1 MYEFIDNDENIKDPI
16 IYAIIKGWLDRGEL
30 NEFSHIRSDGDI
42 EKEFKFKIKLSFE
55 ILNGVLYNL
64 NKDLKKLPPG
74 ETVKTEKLSE
84 YLSTL
89 PIFTEYELLN
99 QEQKRQLSAIF
110 DKHCFIF
117 DPVKKEIT
125 YRDRIR
131 QDKYSLPVNRTINN
145 TKVSHK
151 LFDIDSQDLI
161 INPTSIDVIGKNK
174 PEDLRKEKAPL
185 LQNLTPDNRFNLFD
199 EIVFNGITTIYEQ
212 GFKNFSANT
221 LARVI
226 SGGKSENNPNSTL
239 VKDIRKSIDK
249 MRTTLIYLDCT
260 GHVGEPGNNK
270 YIFKDTLLNL
280 HSAILIDDNGNEIE
294 GYKFKEDIFS
304 PLHIYRKDVK
314 QIVNIPFRSFPMNMN
329 KQTIQIKDYIEQRVH
344 AMKHRNQTKV
354 IVFRTA
360 ANKTETPYKTKT
372 EKSRLR
378 EKCCKILDELIKDGT
393 IKDYELLKDKREITK
408 AQIKL

>member
-1 MYEFIDNDENIKDPI
+1 MYELINEGKDPVV
-16 IYAIIKGWLDRGEL
+16 YAIIKGWLERGEL
-30 NEFSHIRSDGDI
+30 KDFSLIRADGNL
-42 EKEFKFKIKLSFE
+42 EKDFEFKIKLSFE
-55 ILNGVLYNL
+55 ILNGILYNL

-99 QEQKRQLSAIF
+99 QEQKRQLDTIF
-110 DKHCFIF
+110 DKNCFIF

-174 PEDLRKEKAPL
+174 PEDLRKEKAVYF
-185 LQNLTPDNRFNLFD
+185 QNFTNSNRFNRFD
-199 EIVFNGITTIYEQ
+199 EIVFSGITTIYEQ
-212 GFKNFSANT
+212 NFSNFSANT
-221 LARVI
+221 LARAI
-226 SGGKSENNPNSTL
+226 GGKSENNPNSTL
-239 VKDIRKSIDK
+239 VKEIRESINK
-249 MRTTLIYLDCT
+249 MRTTLIYLDYT

-270 YIFKDTLLNL
+270 YIFNDTLLNL
-280 HSAILIDDNGNEIE
+280 QSVILIDDNGNEIE

-304 PLHIYRKDVK
+304 PLHKYRKDVN

-344 AMKHRNQTKV
+344 SMIHRNQTKV
-354 IVFRTA
+354 IVFRTV
-360 ANKTETPYKTKT
+360 ANKTETPYKDPK

-408 AQIKL
+408 AQVKL

>member
-1 MYEFIDNDENIKDPI
+1 MYELINEGKDPVV
-16 IYAIIKGWLDRGEL
+16 YAIIKGWLERGEL
-30 NEFSHIRSDGDI
+30 KDFSLIRADGNL
-42 EKEFKFKIKLSFE
+42 EKDFEFKINLSFE
-55 ILNGVLYNL
+55 ILNGILYNL

-99 QEQKRQLSAIF
+99 QEQKRQLDTIF
-110 DKHCFIF
+110 DKNCFIF
-117 DPVKKEIT
+117 DPVKKKIT

-174 PEDLRKEKAPL
+174 PEDLRKEKAVYF
-185 LQNLTPDNRFNLFD
+185 QNFTNSNRFNRFD
-199 EIVFNGITTIYEQ
+199 EIVFSGITTIYEQ
-212 GFKNFSANT
+212 NFSNFSANT
-221 LARVI
+221 LTRVI
-226 SGGKSENNPNSTL
+226 GGKSENNPNSTL
-239 VKDIRKSIDK
+239 VKEIRESINK
-249 MRTTLIYLDCT
+249 MRTTLIYLDYT
-260 GHVGEPGNNK
+260 GHVGESGNNK
-270 YIFKDTLLNL
+270 YIFNDTLLNL
-280 HSAILIDDNGNEIE
+280 QSVILIDDNGNEIE

-304 PLHIYRKDVK
+304 PLHKYRKDVN

-344 AMKHRNQTKV
+344 SMIHRSQTKV
-354 IVFRTA
+354 IVFRTV
-360 ANKTETPYKTKT
+360 ANKTETPYKDPK

-408 AQIKL
+408 AQVKL

>member
-1 MYEFIDNDENIKDPI
+1 MYELINEGKDPVV
-16 IYAIIKGWLDRGEL
+16 YAIIKGWLERGEL
-30 NEFSHIRSDGDI
+30 KDFSLIRADGNL
-42 EKEFKFKIKLSFE
+42 EKDFEFKINLSFE
-55 ILNGVLYNL
+55 ILNGILYNL

-74 ETVKTEKLSE
+74 KTVKTEKLSE

-99 QEQKRQLSAIF
+99 QEQKRQLDTIF

-151 LFDIDSQDLI
+151 IFDIDSQDLI
-161 INPTSIDVIGKNK
+161 INPTAVDVIGKNK
-174 PEDLRKEKAPL
+174 PEDLRKEKAVYF
-185 LQNLTPDNRFNLFD
+185 QNFTNSNRFNRFD
-199 EIVFNGITTIYEQ
+199 EIVFSGITTIYEQ
-212 GFKNFSANT
+212 DFSNFSANT

-226 SGGKSENNPNSTL
+226 GGKSENNPNSAL
-239 VKDIRKSIDK
+239 IKEIRESINK
-249 MRTTLIYLDCT
+249 MRTTLIYLDYT
-260 GHVGEPGNNK
+260 RHVGEPGNNK
-270 YIFKDTLLNL
+270 YIFNDTLLNL
-280 HSAILIDDNGNEIE
+280 QSVILIDDNGNEIE

-304 PLHIYRKDVK
+304 PLHKYRKDVN
-314 QIVNIPFRSFPMNMN
+314 QIINIPFRSFPMNMN

-344 AMKHRNQTKV
+344 SMIHRSQTKV
-354 IVFRTA
+354 IVFRTV

-408 AQIKL
+408 AQVKL

>member
-1 MYEFIDNDENIKDPI
+1 MYELINEGKDPVV
-16 IYAIIKGWLDRGEL
+16 YAIIKGWLERGEL
-30 NEFSHIRSDGDI
+30 NDFSLIRADGNL
-42 EKEFKFKIKLSFE
+42 EKDFEFKINLSFE
-55 ILNGVLYNL
+55 ILNGILYNL

-99 QEQKRQLSAIF
+99 QEQKRQLDTIF
-110 DKHCFIF
+110 DKNCFIF
-117 DPVKKEIT
+117 DPVKKKIT

-174 PEDLRKEKAPL
+174 PEDLRKEKAVYF
-185 LQNLTPDNRFNLFD
+185 QNFTNSNRFNRFD
-199 EIVFNGITTIYEQ
+199 EIVFSGITTIYEQ
-212 GFKNFSANT
+212 NFSNFSANT

-226 SGGKSENNPNSTL
+226 GGKSENNPNSTL
-239 VKDIRKSIDK
+239 VKEIRESINK
-249 MRTTLIYLDCT
+249 MRTTLIYLDYT

-270 YIFKDTLLNL
+270 YIFNDTLLNL
-280 HSAILIDDNGNEIE
+280 QSVILIDDNGNEIE

-304 PLHIYRKDVK
+304 PLHKYRKDVN

-344 AMKHRNQTKV
+344 SMIHRSQTKV
-354 IVFRTA
+354 IVFRTV

-372 EKSRLR
+372 EKSRFR

-408 AQIKL
+408 AQVKL

>member
-74 ETVKTEKLSE
+74 ETVKTEKLSA

-89 PIFTEYELLN
+89 PVFTEYELLN
-99 QEQKRQLSAIF
+99 QEQKRQLRAIF

-151 LFDIDSQDLI
+151 IFDIDSQDLI
-161 INPTSIDVIGKNK
+161 INPTAVDVIGKNK
-174 PEDLRKEKAPL
+174 PEDLRKEKAVYF
-185 LQNLTPDNRFNLFD
+185 QNFTNSNRFNRFD
-199 EIVFNGITTIYEQ
+199 EIVFSGITTIYEQ
-212 GFKNFSANT
+212 DFSNFSANT

-226 SGGKSENNPNSTL
+226 GGKSENNPNSAL
-239 VKDIRKSIDK
+239 IKEIRESINK
-249 MRTTLIYLDCT
+249 MRTTLIYLDYT
-260 GHVGEPGNNK
+260 RHVGEPGNNK
-270 YIFKDTLLNL
+270 YIFNDTLLNL
-280 HSAILIDDNGNEIE
+280 QSVILIDDNGNEIE

-304 PLHIYRKDVK
+304 PLHKYRKDVN
-314 QIVNIPFRSFPMNMN
+314 QIINIPFRSFPMNMN

-344 AMKHRNQTKV
+344 SMIHRSQTKV
-354 IVFRTA
+354 IVFRTV

-408 AQIKL
+408 AQVKL

>member
-74 ETVKTEKLSE
+74 ETVKTEKLSA

-89 PIFTEYELLN
+89 PVFTEYELLN

-131 QDKYSLPVNRTINN
+131 QDKYSLPVKRTVNN

-151 LFDIDSQDLI
+151 IFDIDSQDLI
-161 INPTSIDVIGKNK
+161 INPTTVDVIGKTK
-174 PEDLRKEKAPL
+174 PKDLRKEKAPL

-344 AMKHRNQTKV
+344 SMKHRKQTKV

-408 AQIKL
+408 AQVKL

>member
-1 MYEFIDNDENIKDPI
+1 MYELINEGKDPVV
-16 IYAIIKGWLDRGEL
+16 YAIIKGWLERGEL
-30 NEFSHIRSDGDI
+30 NDFSLIRADGNL
-42 EKEFKFKIKLSFE
+42 EKDFEFKINLSFE
-55 ILNGVLYNL
+55 ILNGILYNL

-99 QEQKRQLSAIF
+99 QEQKRQLDTIF
-110 DKHCFIF
+110 DKNCFIF

-174 PEDLRKEKAPL
+174 PEDLRKEKAVYF
-185 LQNLTPDNRFNLFD
+185 QNFTNSNRFNRFD
-199 EIVFNGITTIYEQ
+199 EIVFSGITTIYEQ
-212 GFKNFSANT
+212 NFSNFSANT

-226 SGGKSENNPNSTL
+226 GGKSENNPNSTL
-239 VKDIRKSIDK
+239 VKEIRESINK
-249 MRTTLIYLDCT
+249 MRTTLIYLDYT
-260 GHVGEPGNNK
+260 RHVGEPGNNK
-270 YIFKDTLLNL
+270 YIFNDTLLNL
-280 HSAILIDDNGNEIE
+280 QSVILIDDNGNEIE

-304 PLHIYRKDVK
+304 PLHKYRKDVN

-344 AMKHRNQTKV
+344 SMIHRSQTKV
-354 IVFRTA
+354 IVFRTV
-360 ANKTETPYKTKT
+360 ANKTETPYKDPK

-408 AQIKL
+408 AQVKL

>member
-1 MYEFIDNDENIKDPI
+1 MYELINEGKDPVV
-16 IYAIIKGWLDRGEL
+16 YAILKGWLERGEL
-30 NEFSHIRSDGDI
+30 KDFSLIRADGNL
-42 EKEFKFKIKLSFE
+42 EKDFEFKINLSFE
-55 ILNGVLYNL
+55 ILNGILYNL

-99 QEQKRQLSAIF
+99 QEQKRQLDTIF
-110 DKHCFIF
+110 DKNCFIF

-174 PEDLRKEKAPL
+174 PEDLRKEKAVYF
-185 LQNLTPDNRFNLFD
+185 QNFTNSNRFNRFD
-199 EIVFNGITTIYEQ
+199 EIVFSGITTIYEQ
-212 GFKNFSANT
+212 NFSNFSANT

-226 SGGKSENNPNSTL
+226 GGKSENNPNSTL
-239 VKDIRKSIDK
+239 VKEIRESINK
-249 MRTTLIYLDCT
+249 MRTTLIYLDYT

-270 YIFKDTLLNL
+270 YIFNDTLLNL
-280 HSAILIDDNGNEIE
+280 QSVILIDDNGNEIE

-304 PLHIYRKDVK
+304 PLHKYRKDVN

-344 AMKHRNQTKV
+344 SMIHRNQTKV
-354 IVFRTA
+354 IVFRTV

-372 EKSRLR
+372 EKSRFR

-408 AQIKL
+408 AQVKL

>member
-1 MYEFIDNDENIKDPI
+1 MYELINEGKDPVV
-16 IYAIIKGWLDRGEL
+16 YAILKGWLERGEL
-30 NEFSHIRSDGDI
+30 NAFSLIRADGNL
-42 EKEFKFKIKLSFE
+42 EKDFEFKIKLSFE
-55 ILNGVLYNL
+55 ILNGILYNL

-84 YLSTL
+84 YFSTL

-99 QEQKRQLSAIF
+99 QEQKRQLDTIF
-110 DKHCFIF
+110 DKNCFIF

-174 PEDLRKEKAPL
+174 PEDLRKEKAVYF
-185 LQNLTPDNRFNLFD
+185 QNFTNSNRFNRFD
-199 EIVFNGITTIYEQ
+199 EIVFSGITTIYEQ
-212 GFKNFSANT
+212 NFSNFSANT

-226 SGGKSENNPNSTL
+226 GGKSENNPNSTL
-239 VKDIRKSIDK
+239 VKEIRESINK
-249 MRTTLIYLDCT
+249 MRTTLIYLDYT

-270 YIFKDTLLNL
+270 YIFNDTLLNL
-280 HSAILIDDNGNEIE
+280 QSVILIDDNGNEIE

-304 PLHIYRKDVK
+304 PLHKYRKDVN

-344 AMKHRNQTKV
+344 SMIHRNQTKV
-354 IVFRTA
+354 IVFRTV
-360 ANKTETPYKTKT
+360 ANKTETPYKDPK

-408 AQIKL
+408 AQVKL

>member
-1 MYEFIDNDENIKDPI
+1 MYELINEGKDPVV
-16 IYAIIKGWLDRGEL
+16 YAILKGWLERGEL
-30 NEFSHIRSDGDI
+30 NAFSLIRADGNL
-42 EKEFKFKIKLSFE
+42 EKDFEFKIKLSFE
-55 ILNGVLYNL
+55 ILNGILYNL

-84 YLSTL
+84 YFSTL

-99 QEQKRQLSAIF
+99 QEQKRQLSAII
-110 DKHCFIF
+110 DKNCFIF

-125 YRDRIR
+125 YRYRIR

-174 PEDLRKEKAPL
+174 PEDLRKEKAVYF
-185 LQNLTPDNRFNLFD
+185 QNFTNSNRFNRFD
-199 EIVFNGITTIYEQ
+199 EIVFSGITTIYEQ
-212 GFKNFSANT
+212 NFSNFSANT
-221 LARVI
+221 LARAI
-226 SGGKSENNPNSTL
+226 GGKSENNPNSTL
-239 VKDIRKSIDK
+239 VKEIRESINK
-249 MRTTLIYLDCT
+249 MRTTLIYLDYT

-270 YIFKDTLLNL
+270 YIFNDTLLNL
-280 HSAILIDDNGNEIE
+280 QSVILIDDNGNEIE

-304 PLHIYRKDVK
+304 PLHKYRKDVN

-344 AMKHRNQTKV
+344 SMIHRNQTKV
-354 IVFRTA
+354 IVFRTV
-360 ANKTETPYKTKT
+360 ANKTETPYKDPK

-408 AQIKL
+408 AQVKL